1 MYGGWC
7 EVGKAGSVVCGE
19 DGLRR
24 DEKVDYSGVCK
35 DNPFTLIQIKSGRIL
50 HVTMIHY
57 SKSSIVVDLVSFL
70 LYKRSIHGGGH
81 VPTIQMLQRK
91 YNMAPYLLR
100 SGRPHNAGLP
110 KIATIFV
117 LTQFGPTLLF
127 FVIDVVCIMTPLV
140 AGKKAVKS

>member
-81 VPTIQMLQRK
+81 VPQFRCFKENTTWLPICFAPDALLMLVYQRLRQM
-91 YNMAPYLLR
+91 
-100 SGRPHNAGLP
+100 
-110 KIATIFV
+110 FV

-127 FVIDVVCIMTPLV
+127 FFHIIDSS
-140 AGKKAVKS
+140 GR